1 MNEKYIK
8 TPNNYL
14 KDVTGVYGEGNL
26 EMLVRDGNKLAL
38 QFKSRIEGRTRDA
51 DPTEAMRLRVHDPL
65 WMLAR
70 QWQMGE
76 FRGNNTGTA
85 MSVRC
90 IVRYGDWSSDPI
102 EPVTEQI
109 NPRIDFLAKIE
120 SAVHFLD
127 LMRSSGLNV
136 KEHLPGL
143 IQSFPIDWNALDDS
157 LVLPGAVTSQ
167 QEHLLNRHLQNY
179 ARAYRG
185 KIFDGEALYNHLVQ
199 GQSFLKGDSEEAE
212 TKFKAWFQ
220 KKYKPVSSDSQSWQE
235 ADLCYTVETNVAG
248 KQFTG
253 DRYQGGRLSWYTFD
267 YNDNPGDKSFAV
279 FLKNP
284 GHQNLLVIEKIRELL
299 NTGFEKANDI
309 VNRAPVIIKQG
320 ITEAEAKAIQ
330 AELIALDADVEVIKV
345 QRPRTTTS
353 PRPRNENGN
362 SFGLFLKNN
371 GPQKLQV
378 LKKIKELLNIGL
390 KEAKDFIDSAPVTL
404 IEGITEAEAKAIQS
418 ELIDAGADVVLTVQK
433 QNTEEEPRDEEDNS
447 FAVFLK
453 NPGPQNVQV
462 IKKIKE
468 LLNIGLEEAKG
479 IVDRA
484 PVIIKQGMTEAEA
497 KAIQAELIALDA
509 DVEVRVPK
517 QRTGERPRTGTRPGN
532 EQCIS
537 FALFLQTPGPQKL
550 QVIKKT
556 NELLKIGLKDA
567 KDLVESAP
575 VALKEGMTE
584 AEAKAIQAELIALGA
599 EVELIKVQRPRTGT
613 SPRPRDEEGI
623 LFGLLLKNPGPQ
635 KLQVIKKTK
644 ELLKIGL
651 KDAKDLVD
659 RAPVALKE
667 GMTEAEAKAIQ
678 SELIALGADVELT
691 SQKPAQIQTPAPA
704 QIQTPAPAQTIGI
717 KPGGTEETLIRKE
730 EVLCLPTP
738 ASFAA
743 APNKR
748 LWQMEDRKVFMG
760 NSVEEPSEAN
770 SVVMRFATMYSNDW
784 MLFPLKTE
792 IGQYITIERIDVIDS
807 FGQRH
812 TMSGNCRAG
821 NKEQLGEYEEQWQV
835 FVNSTVGD
843 AKRTAINGLYYA
855 QQLAATI
862 EGKPVEEIK
871 ILRDE
876 IANMVWGVENI
887 VSDGCGGTLDANLYA
902 TQLETIVNERNKAG
916 EPVREP
922 DTIVFGQDSAP
933 EVEKA
938 ASHQAPRAKFSYS
951 LQSSVPFNW
960 IPFIPQ
966 RLATEDTKNSPF
978 FMGGREIILRRGKMP
993 CYIFNGNK
1001 FDLHAVRPKSSIMR
1015 PVVTRDKNGNVLKE
1029 EPMVIHEEAVQAT
1042 GIRLTKNYQRARWIG
1057 GKTYQWLG
1065 VHKRQSRTEASS
1077 GLVFDKLKEV

>member
-90 IVRYGDWSSDPI
+90 IVRYEDCSSDPI

-157 LVLPGAVTSQ
+157 LVLPDAVTSQ

-267 YNDNPGDKSFAV
+267 YNDNQSAGQSQTSSSKS
-279 FLKNP
+279 
-284 GHQNLLVIEKIRELL
+284 
-299 NTGFEKANDI
+299 
-309 VNRAPVIIKQG
+309 
-320 ITEAEAKAIQ
+320 
-330 AELIALDADVEVIKV
+330 
-345 QRPRTTTS
+345 
-353 PRPRNENGN
+353 
-362 SFGLFLKNN
+362 
-371 GPQKLQV
+371 
-378 LKKIKELLNIGL
+378 
-390 KEAKDFIDSAPVTL
+390 
-404 IEGITEAEAKAIQS
+404 
-418 ELIDAGADVVLTVQK
+418 
-433 QNTEEEPRDEEDNS
+433 
-447 FAVFLK
+447 
-453 NPGPQNVQV
+453 
-462 IKKIKE
+462 
-468 LLNIGLEEAKG
+468 
-479 IVDRA
+479 
-484 PVIIKQGMTEAEA
+484 
-497 KAIQAELIALDA
+497 
-509 DVEVRVPK
+509 
-517 QRTGERPRTGTRPGN
+517 
-532 EQCIS
+532 EQ
-537 FALFLQTPGPQKL
+537 
-550 QVIKKT
+550 
-556 NELLKIGLKDA
+556 
-567 KDLVESAP
+567 
-575 VALKEGMTE
+575 
-584 AEAKAIQAELIALGA
+584 
-599 EVELIKVQRPRTGT
+599 
-613 SPRPRDEEGI
+613 
-623 LFGLLLKNPGPQ
+623 
-635 KLQVIKKTK
+635 
-644 ELLKIGL
+644 
-651 KDAKDLVD
+651 
-659 RAPVALKE
+659 
-667 GMTEAEAKAIQ
+667 
-678 SELIALGADVELT
+678 
-691 SQKPAQIQTPAPA
+691 
-704 QIQTPAPAQTIGI
+704 
-717 KPGGTEETLIRKE
+717 
-730 EVLCLPTP
+730 VLCLPTP

-812 TMSGNCRAG
+812 TMSGDCRAG

-916 EPVREP
+916 EPVRDP

-938 ASHQAPRAKFSYS
+938 ASNQAPRAKFSYS

>member
-90 IVRYGDWSSDPI
+90 IVRYEDCSSDPI

-157 LVLPGAVTSQ
+157 LVLPDAVTSQ

-199 GQSFLKGDSEEAE
+199 GHSFLNGDSDEPE

-267 YNDNPGDKSFAV
+267 YNDNQSAGQSQTSSSKS
-279 FLKNP
+279 
-284 GHQNLLVIEKIRELL
+284 
-299 NTGFEKANDI
+299 
-309 VNRAPVIIKQG
+309 
-320 ITEAEAKAIQ
+320 
-330 AELIALDADVEVIKV
+330 
-345 QRPRTTTS
+345 
-353 PRPRNENGN
+353 
-362 SFGLFLKNN
+362 
-371 GPQKLQV
+371 
-378 LKKIKELLNIGL
+378 
-390 KEAKDFIDSAPVTL
+390 
-404 IEGITEAEAKAIQS
+404 
-418 ELIDAGADVVLTVQK
+418 
-433 QNTEEEPRDEEDNS
+433 
-447 FAVFLK
+447 
-453 NPGPQNVQV
+453 
-462 IKKIKE
+462 
-468 LLNIGLEEAKG
+468 
-479 IVDRA
+479 
-484 PVIIKQGMTEAEA
+484 
-497 KAIQAELIALDA
+497 
-509 DVEVRVPK
+509 
-517 QRTGERPRTGTRPGN
+517 
-532 EQCIS
+532 EQ
-537 FALFLQTPGPQKL
+537 
-550 QVIKKT
+550 
-556 NELLKIGLKDA
+556 
-567 KDLVESAP
+567 
-575 VALKEGMTE
+575 
-584 AEAKAIQAELIALGA
+584 
-599 EVELIKVQRPRTGT
+599 
-613 SPRPRDEEGI
+613 
-623 LFGLLLKNPGPQ
+623 
-635 KLQVIKKTK
+635 
-644 ELLKIGL
+644 
-651 KDAKDLVD
+651 
-659 RAPVALKE
+659 
-667 GMTEAEAKAIQ
+667 
-678 SELIALGADVELT
+678 
-691 SQKPAQIQTPAPA
+691 
-704 QIQTPAPAQTIGI
+704 
-717 KPGGTEETLIRKE
+717 
-730 EVLCLPTP
+730 VLCLPTP

-812 TMSGNCRAG
+812 TMSGDCRAG

-933 EVEKA
+933 QVEKA
-938 ASHQAPRAKFSYS
+938 ASNQAPRAKFSYS

-966 RLATEDTKNSPF
+966 RLATEDTKKSPF

>member
-90 IVRYGDWSSDPI
+90 IVRYEDCSSDPI

-157 LVLPGAVTSQ
+157 LVLPDAVTSQ

-267 YNDNPGDKSFAV
+267 YNDNQSAGQSQTSSSKS
-279 FLKNP
+279 
-284 GHQNLLVIEKIRELL
+284 
-299 NTGFEKANDI
+299 
-309 VNRAPVIIKQG
+309 
-320 ITEAEAKAIQ
+320 
-330 AELIALDADVEVIKV
+330 
-345 QRPRTTTS
+345 
-353 PRPRNENGN
+353 
-362 SFGLFLKNN
+362 
-371 GPQKLQV
+371 
-378 LKKIKELLNIGL
+378 
-390 KEAKDFIDSAPVTL
+390 
-404 IEGITEAEAKAIQS
+404 
-418 ELIDAGADVVLTVQK
+418 
-433 QNTEEEPRDEEDNS
+433 
-447 FAVFLK
+447 
-453 NPGPQNVQV
+453 
-462 IKKIKE
+462 
-468 LLNIGLEEAKG
+468 
-479 IVDRA
+479 
-484 PVIIKQGMTEAEA
+484 
-497 KAIQAELIALDA
+497 
-509 DVEVRVPK
+509 
-517 QRTGERPRTGTRPGN
+517 
-532 EQCIS
+532 EQ
-537 FALFLQTPGPQKL
+537 
-550 QVIKKT
+550 
-556 NELLKIGLKDA
+556 
-567 KDLVESAP
+567 
-575 VALKEGMTE
+575 
-584 AEAKAIQAELIALGA
+584 
-599 EVELIKVQRPRTGT
+599 
-613 SPRPRDEEGI
+613 
-623 LFGLLLKNPGPQ
+623 
-635 KLQVIKKTK
+635 
-644 ELLKIGL
+644 
-651 KDAKDLVD
+651 
-659 RAPVALKE
+659 
-667 GMTEAEAKAIQ
+667 
-678 SELIALGADVELT
+678 
-691 SQKPAQIQTPAPA
+691 
-704 QIQTPAPAQTIGI
+704 
-717 KPGGTEETLIRKE
+717 
-730 EVLCLPTP
+730 VLCLPTP

-938 ASHQAPRAKFSYS
+938 ASNQAPRAKFSYS

>member
-90 IVRYGDWSSDPI
+90 IVRYEDCSSDPI

-157 LVLPGAVTSQ
+157 LVLPDAVTSQ

-179 ARAYRG
+179 VRAYRG

-267 YNDNPGDKSFAV
+267 YNDNQSAGQSQTSSSKS
-279 FLKNP
+279 
-284 GHQNLLVIEKIRELL
+284 
-299 NTGFEKANDI
+299 
-309 VNRAPVIIKQG
+309 
-320 ITEAEAKAIQ
+320 
-330 AELIALDADVEVIKV
+330 
-345 QRPRTTTS
+345 
-353 PRPRNENGN
+353 
-362 SFGLFLKNN
+362 
-371 GPQKLQV
+371 
-378 LKKIKELLNIGL
+378 
-390 KEAKDFIDSAPVTL
+390 
-404 IEGITEAEAKAIQS
+404 
-418 ELIDAGADVVLTVQK
+418 
-433 QNTEEEPRDEEDNS
+433 
-447 FAVFLK
+447 
-453 NPGPQNVQV
+453 
-462 IKKIKE
+462 
-468 LLNIGLEEAKG
+468 
-479 IVDRA
+479 
-484 PVIIKQGMTEAEA
+484 
-497 KAIQAELIALDA
+497 
-509 DVEVRVPK
+509 
-517 QRTGERPRTGTRPGN
+517 
-532 EQCIS
+532 EQ
-537 FALFLQTPGPQKL
+537 
-550 QVIKKT
+550 
-556 NELLKIGLKDA
+556 
-567 KDLVESAP
+567 
-575 VALKEGMTE
+575 
-584 AEAKAIQAELIALGA
+584 
-599 EVELIKVQRPRTGT
+599 
-613 SPRPRDEEGI
+613 
-623 LFGLLLKNPGPQ
+623 
-635 KLQVIKKTK
+635 
-644 ELLKIGL
+644 
-651 KDAKDLVD
+651 
-659 RAPVALKE
+659 
-667 GMTEAEAKAIQ
+667 
-678 SELIALGADVELT
+678 
-691 SQKPAQIQTPAPA
+691 
-704 QIQTPAPAQTIGI
+704 
-717 KPGGTEETLIRKE
+717 
-730 EVLCLPTP
+730 VLCLPTP

-807 FGQRH
+807 FGQLH
-812 TMSGNCRAG
+812 TMSGDCRAG

-938 ASHQAPRAKFSYS
+938 ASNQAPRAKFSYS

>member
-90 IVRYGDWSSDPI
+90 IVRYEDCSSDPI

-157 LVLPGAVTSQ
+157 LVLPDAVTSQ

-267 YNDNPGDKSFAV
+267 YNDNQSAGQSQTSSSKS
-279 FLKNP
+279 
-284 GHQNLLVIEKIRELL
+284 
-299 NTGFEKANDI
+299 
-309 VNRAPVIIKQG
+309 
-320 ITEAEAKAIQ
+320 
-330 AELIALDADVEVIKV
+330 
-345 QRPRTTTS
+345 
-353 PRPRNENGN
+353 
-362 SFGLFLKNN
+362 
-371 GPQKLQV
+371 
-378 LKKIKELLNIGL
+378 
-390 KEAKDFIDSAPVTL
+390 
-404 IEGITEAEAKAIQS
+404 
-418 ELIDAGADVVLTVQK
+418 
-433 QNTEEEPRDEEDNS
+433 
-447 FAVFLK
+447 
-453 NPGPQNVQV
+453 
-462 IKKIKE
+462 
-468 LLNIGLEEAKG
+468 
-479 IVDRA
+479 
-484 PVIIKQGMTEAEA
+484 
-497 KAIQAELIALDA
+497 
-509 DVEVRVPK
+509 
-517 QRTGERPRTGTRPGN
+517 
-532 EQCIS
+532 EQ
-537 FALFLQTPGPQKL
+537 
-550 QVIKKT
+550 
-556 NELLKIGLKDA
+556 
-567 KDLVESAP
+567 
-575 VALKEGMTE
+575 
-584 AEAKAIQAELIALGA
+584 
-599 EVELIKVQRPRTGT
+599 
-613 SPRPRDEEGI
+613 
-623 LFGLLLKNPGPQ
+623 
-635 KLQVIKKTK
+635 
-644 ELLKIGL
+644 
-651 KDAKDLVD
+651 
-659 RAPVALKE
+659 
-667 GMTEAEAKAIQ
+667 
-678 SELIALGADVELT
+678 
-691 SQKPAQIQTPAPA
+691 
-704 QIQTPAPAQTIGI
+704 
-717 KPGGTEETLIRKE
+717 
-730 EVLCLPTP
+730 VLCLPTP

-938 ASHQAPRAKFSYS
+938 ASNQAPRAKFSYS

-993 CYIFNGNK
+993 CYIFNGDK
-1001 FDLHAVRPKSSIMR
+1001 FDLHAVRPQSSIMR